1 MAERAEK
8 ARQAA
13 PAPARRGGFGVVLWI
28 TLVIIAAVGG
38 AAGAWVVA
46 YERGLEAG
54 FAAAPPLI
62 TAEVGPMKVA
72 PEDEGGLEV
81 PNQEALVFDAID
93 EGAEAPAEEV
103 LAPPPEE
110 PIEMPAPE
118 PPSEADLAAVDAP
131 AAGADEEVMAEPP
144 EDAGGALMEPSGTA
158 EGTDADADTAMDEA
172 MAVEEEILLAP
183 EPETV
188 DQATEVASAPAAEP
202 ADPEPLRIE
211 AEGEPEA
218 IVLEPPALADA
229 APEPEL
235 AEPVESAAAGAAGPR
250 VQLAA
255 FRSPERAEIGWG
267 RIFAVH
273 EDLLGGLAHRVVR
286 VDLGEEKGVFHRL
299 QAGPMDDAGAAKAL
313 CEKLHAR
320 EQGCLVVAP

>member
-1 MAERAEK
+1 MSERPEK
-8 ARQAA
+8 ARPAA
-13 PAPARRGGFGVVLWI
+13 KTPPRRGGFGVGLWI

-38 AAGAWVVA
+38 AAAAWVVA

-54 FAAAPPLI
+54 IAASPPLI
-62 TAEVGPMKVA
+62 TAEPGPTKVA

-118 PPSEADLAAVDAP
+118 APSESDLATADAP
-131 AAGADEEVMAEPP
+131 
-144 EDAGGALMEPSGTA
+144 
-158 EGTDADADTAMDEA
+158 
-172 MAVEEEILLAP
+172 AVEEEIADASGEPSEMVEEPASDAGAVDEEVLVAP
-183 EPETV
+183 ELEVV
-188 DQATEVASAPAAEP
+188 DEAMEVATAPAVEA

-211 AEGEPEA
+211 ADDEPEA
-218 IVLEPPALADA
+218 IVLEPPEPAEPT
-229 APEPEL
+229 PEPEI
-235 AEPVESAAAGAAGPR
+235 VEEAGAAVRVGAGPR

-255 FRSPERAEIGWG
+255 FRSPERAEIGWE
-267 RIFAVH
+267 RILTAH
-273 EDLLGGLAHRVVR
+273 EELLGELDHYVIR
-286 VDLGEEKGVFHRL
+286 VDLGEEKGIFHRL
-299 QAGPMDDAGAAKAL
+299 QAGPMADDQAAKAL
-313 CEKLHAR
+313 CEELKVR